1 VGFDIKE
8 GVNYIDFTS
17 SSVFLSGRL
26 SLLTGVS
33 NGMIFIAL
41 VVRNELDIHLQI
53 KYDNIQVRTHTALR

>member
-1 VGFDIKE
+1 MGFDIKE

-26 SLLTGVS
+26 SLLPGVS

-41 VVRNELDIHLQI
+41 VVRNNLYI
-53 KYDNIQVRTHTALR
+53 NG